1 MDFYKTVNNRMI
13 QVKAIEDGC
22 WINMVNPTQ
31 EEIDFVVDKLNIEK
45 SFLNAALDE
54 EESSRIES
62 ENGQTLIIV
71 DAPITE
77 QQTDHTIM
85 YLTMPVGIIIA
96 DKNIITVT
104 LRDHE
109 ILHEIADGKVK
120 NIHTVLKTRFVFI
133 LLLRIVSRFL
143 QYLRQIDKIPE

>member
-1 MDFYKTVNNRMI
+1 MDFYKTVSNRMI
-13 QVKAIEDGC
+13 QIKAIEDGC

-120 NIHTVLKTRFVFI
+120 NIHTVLKTRFVYKFI
-133 LLLRIVSRFL
+133 
-143 QYLRQIDKIPE
+143 Y

>member
-1 MDFYKTVNNRMI
+1 MI